1 MKRDRRHAGSGRA
14 RLVLSEVWGQQ
25 GCRPGNGTVQGLQ
38 MVRDNVISFD
48 QNLGGARRRV
58 SDARVQELL
67 ASCRVHLKD
76 TLPRLMQELFE
87 HVDDELYQLAD
98 KSASD
103 VLQTRYFDAMRE
115 LRKLREQID
124 QGFLRNQ
131 LDRYDAFWQQPVAPD
146 EAKPIDGT
154 DELSLVDDEELEENL
169 AVNGMVSKAENRYH
183 RELFALNM
191 RFAQM
196 VGVTDLPVRQ
206 NPVGPFNL
214 AEGFRAAMRQWS
226 GDLGVRLV
234 VFKLFDRY
242 VMGYIGGLYD
252 DLNDVLV
259 DGGVLPKIV
268 QRVRRNP
275 VAPSVQRAR
284 QESPDAVASRVAD
297 GDMASLPGNE
307 VSQEQVLGM
316 LGQLLSMRRD
326 RGAASLYS
334 GRLPGGGEAAH
345 LRHLPAVG
353 SNELIDALNY
363 LQQDFSTEAPVSR
376 AEVQQLQTEMLYNL
390 GRQLDMGSNDAP
402 SKRLNQVDQDVIDVI
417 GMLFDFILDDRNV
430 PDAMKAL
437 LGRLQIP
444 MLKVAVLDRSFFG
457 NKHHPARRLLNTL
470 ARAAMGWVDDGDRS
484 AKSLYGRIETAVTR
498 ILNDF
503 SDDVGLFALVYDEFS
518 SFIEREARG
527 AEVAEE
533 RINQVTRGQEQL
545 LIARRR
551 VAEVL
556 NDFRIAQPDLPLAVV
571 NILREG
577 WHDVM
582 LLAYLREGEESV
594 AWQHAFAA
602 VEELIWSVQP
612 KVEPSDRQRLLKS
625 IPDLLKKLRD
635 GLNNISFDQ
644 HRAGQLF
651 KELQACHIAALRGE
665 SDTIEVASLDEVVP
679 EGVGLSAEVEPAEVI
694 EDEFFE
700 KATALEVGQWL
711 DWQRDDTWVRGKL
724 SWRSQVSNNCIFVNR
739 KGMKVAEMTVN
750 DIAVLF
756 RENNARL
763 LDDVNTPLMDRAL
776 DAMLGALRDTGAA
789 AAPA

>member
-1 MKRDRRHAGSGRA
+1 M
-14 RLVLSEVWGQQ
+14 
-25 GCRPGNGTVQGLQ
+25 
-38 MVRDNVISFD
+38 RDNVISFD
-48 QNLGGARRRV
+48 HNLSGARRRV
-58 SDARVQELL
+58 VDARVQELVL
-67 ASCRVHLKD
+67 ACRGQLAD

-115 LRKLREQID
+115 LRKLREQIE
-124 QGFLRNQ
+124 QGFLSTA
-131 LDRYDAFWQQPVAPD
+131 LAEYEAFWTQPQQADNASGDVAN
-146 EAKPIDGT
+146 
-154 DELSLVDDEELEENL
+154 DELSLVDEEELEENL
-169 AVNGMVSKAENRYH
+169 AVSGMVSKAENRYH

-196 VGVTDLPVRQ
+196 AGIADLTTRQ
-206 NPVGPFNL
+206 NPLGPNAL
-214 AEGFRAAMRQWS
+214 AEGFRDAMRQWA

-252 DLNDVLV
+252 DLNDILV
-259 DGGVLPKIV
+259 DAGILPKIV
-268 QRVRRNP
+268 QRLRRNP

-284 QESPDAVASRVAD
+284 QESPAD
-297 GDMASLPGNE
+297 EARAGAAGEAADE
-307 VSQEQVLGM
+307 VSQEQILGM
-316 LGQLLSMRRD
+316 LGQLLSSCRD
-326 RGAASLYS
+326 AGGASKLYS
-334 GRLPGGGEAAH
+334 GRLPGGTDASHFAH
-345 LRHLPAVG
+345 LPPVG
-353 SNELIDALNY
+353 SHELVDALNF
-363 LQQDFSTEAPVSR
+363 LQREVSVEAPVSPDEI
-376 AEVQQLQTEMLYNL
+376 AQLQGEMLVNL
-390 GRQLDMGSNDAP
+390 GRQLEMGSAEAP
-402 SKRLNQVDQDVIDVI
+402 SKRLNEMDQDVIDVI

-437 LGRLQIP
+437 IGRLQIP
-444 MLKVAVLDRSFFG
+444 MLKVAVIDRSFFA
-457 NKHHPARRLLNTL
+457 NKQHPARRLLNTL
-470 ARAAMGWVDDGDRS
+470 ARAAMAWVDDGDRS
-484 AKSLYGRIETAVTR
+484 GKSLYGRIEQVVTR
-498 ILNDF
+498 ILSEF
-503 SDDVGLFALVYDEFS
+503 RDDVGLFAQVYDEFS
-518 SFIEREARG
+518 TFVEREARG

-556 NDFRIAQPDLPLAVV
+556 NEFRVAQPDLPTAVV

-594 AWQHAFAA
+594 AWQHAFSA

-612 KVEPSDRQRLLKS
+612 KIEIVDRQRLLKA
-625 IPDLLKKLRD
+625 IPELLKTLRD

-665 SDTIEVASLDEVVP
+665 SDTVDVAPVDEMIP
-679 EGVGLSAEVEPAEVI
+679 EGIALAAESEPEVI
-694 EDEFFE
+694 EDEHYARAE
-700 KATALEVGQWL
+700 ALQVGQWL
-711 DWQRDDTWVRGKL
+711 EWERDDTRVRGKL
-724 SWRSQVSNNCIFVNR
+724 SWRSQVSKTCIFVNR

-750 DIAVLF
+750 DIAILL
-756 RENNARL
+756 RNDKARL
-763 LDDVNTPLMDRAL
+763 LEDLNTPLMDRAL
-776 DAMLGALRDTGAA
+776 HAMVDALRDTGQAA
-789 AAPA
+789 KPA